1 MTKGKARS
9 KKKAS
14 TPTSTVADDS
24 LPKCLVPGRNML
36 STEPGA
42 LTWLHLDNLEC
53 RQLCRLFDATE
64 VAQMED
70 RMIMSIAREAA
81 PYFRD
86 FRDRFSETTAELE
99 MFLWSVVAAATP
111 LSKRFPTRSR
121 STLPSSPPKTTHTLS
136 TNFTAPRCSGF
147 VLRANVVT

>member
-14 TPTSTVADDS
+14 SPTSTVADDT

-42 LTWLHLDNLEC
+42 LTWLHFDNLEC

-81 PYFRD
+81 PYFVRGPSV
-86 FRDRFSETTAELE
+86 FLLIFMTGFFSATFATV
-99 MFLWSVVAAATP
+99 FL
-111 LSKRFPTRSR
+111 K
-121 STLPSSPPKTTHTLS
+121 PPP
-136 TNFTAPRCSGF
+136 N
-147 VLRANVVT
+147 

>member
-1 MTKGKARS
+1 M
-9 KKKAS
+9 
-14 TPTSTVADDS
+14 DDT

-42 LTWLHLDNLEC
+42 LTWLHFDNLEC

-70 RMIMSIAREAA
+70 RVIMAIACEAA

-86 FRDRFSETTAELE
+86 FRDRFSNTTAELE

-111 LSKRFPTRSR
+111 LAKHFPSAFSIDPSVE
-121 STLPSSPPKTTHTLS
+121 STEDNPYPITVEGADGRRVETH
-136 TNFTAPRCSGF
+136 G
-147 VLRANVVT
+147 